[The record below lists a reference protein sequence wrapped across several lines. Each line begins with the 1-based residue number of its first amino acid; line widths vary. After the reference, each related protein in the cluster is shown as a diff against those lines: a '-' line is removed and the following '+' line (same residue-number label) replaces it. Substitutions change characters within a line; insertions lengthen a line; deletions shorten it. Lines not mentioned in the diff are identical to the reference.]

1 MKHFLQNQE
10 FQLDEILFQKRNKSY
25 GAYNLRYNSDNILTK
40 SMFVGVFFFGLLAAT
55 PLILNSFK
63 EAPPKIT
70 FDNSGEHVLNKIP
83 ETPDIK
89 KPEVVVPPKTVA
101 TVNTQVPTPVN
112 KPVKDDP
119 PAKVSDLDKAV
130 GGFENVKGDPPVV
143 HFQPPATVSTTGGG
157 DEKVVIDPPKKVI
170 DNTIKTKVDVE
181 ANFEEGIKAFRSKV
195 VQNFDT
201 SDFEGIGDKVT
212 TTITFV
218 VEKDG
223 SISEVKSNGN
233 NTEFNKEAEKTI
245 KKVKGKWIPAKIDG
259 EPVRSYFR
267 FPISMMFE

>member
-25 GAYNLRYNSDNILTK
+25 GAYNLRHNSESILTK
-40 SMFVGVFFFGLLAAT
+40 SMFVGVAFFGLLAAT

-70 FDNSGEHVLNKIP
+70 FDNSGEHILDKIP
-83 ETPDIK
+83 ETPEIK
-89 KPEVVVPPKTVA
+89 KPEVVVPPKAVA

-112 KPVKDDP
+112 KPIKDDP
-119 PAKVSDLDKAV
+119 PAKVSELDKAV
-130 GGFENVKGDPPVV
+130 GGFENVKGDPPIVQ
-143 HFQPPATVSTTGGG
+143 FQPPANIPTTGGG
-157 DEKVVIDPPKKVI
+157 GEKVVIDPPKKVV
-170 DNTIKTKVDVE
+170 DNTIKTRVDVE
-181 ANFEEGIKAFRSKV
+181 ANFEDGIKAFRNKV

-201 SDFEGIGDKVT
+201 SYFDGLGDKVT

-245 KKVKGKWIPAKIDG
+245 RKIKGKWIPAKIDG
-259 EPVRSYFR
+259 EPVRSYFK